1 MCLSSFYSAGIHP
14 WQLTERDA
22 EEQLA
27 YLQKLL
33 VEERLVAVG
42 EAGLDKLTAAPME
55 LQVRILGKQVE
66 LSEKYELPLIIHC
79 VKAMDEL
86 LALRKEC
93 APKQPW
99 IWHGFRGKPE
109 QAKQLL
115 QKGFYL
121 SFGMHYSSEAMNVV
135 PDSRLFL
142 ETDDSPVDIEDV
154 LRDAAKVRGVEV
166 ETLQA
171 IVRKNIQD
179 IFFRA

>member
-1 MCLSSFYSAGIHP
+1 ML
-14 WQLTERDA
+14 
-22 EEQLA
+22 
-27 YLQKLL
+27 
-33 VEERLVAVG
+33 
-42 EAGLDKLTAAPME
+42 
-55 LQVRILGKQVE
+55 
-66 LSEKYELPLIIHC
+66 
-79 VKAMDEL
+79 
-86 LALRKEC
+86 
-93 APKQPW
+93 
-99 IWHGFRGKPE
+99 FRS
-109 QAKQLL
+109 
-115 QKGFYL
+115 YL